1 MTEGEDIKDKIAKNQ
16 KKEFSKILLRCD
28 YIIFGVLI
36 ICHLIWGNLTEIIVA
51 WAIQIGI
58 SSGFYYWKAKSENRT
73 KIPIKIINSLPP
85 EIRSELDLT
94 DLIKTVI
101 QME

>member
-1 MTEGEDIKDKIAKNQ
+1 MKR
-16 KKEFSKILLRCD
+16 KEFSKKLLICD
-28 YIIFGVLI
+28 YIIFLLLV

-51 WAIQIGI
+51 WAVQLGI

-73 KIPIKIINSLPP
+73 KIPIKVISSLPP
-85 EIRSELDLT
+85 EIRKEVNLTEL
-94 DLIKTVI
+94 IQSVI